1 VPLRRDAAGS
11 RLGTCCTAQRSL
23 GARSRGSPSKLP
35 PQKKASDMARK
46 FSADRL
52 AAIARRS
59 FPNAKS
65 SASPIT
71 LGRVLGVTAGV
82 LAATALANLA
92 LAREAE
98 RSHPPEG
105 KFITIDG
112 VRLHYI
118 ERGTGPVIVL
128 LHGNGAMAGDFVLSG
143 LFDLLAKDYRVI
155 AFDRPGFG
163 YSERPRRRIWTADAQ
178 AALFHEALLRLDVP
192 RAVVVGH
199 SWGTLVALALALRD
213 QVRTAGLVLL
223 SGYYYPGV
231 RADAALLSWPAI
243 PVLGDLL
250 RYTISPILGRLMAPM
265 VYRKL
270 FAPAPV
276 SARFENEFPLE
287 LAVRPSQIRASA
299 AETALMIPGA
309 ASLAD
314 HYPELSIPVAIM
326 AGRGDKI
333 VSSDRQS
340 GRLNAALP
348 QTTLRDIPDA
358 GHMLHHIVPEEVAAV
373 IREIAAA
380 ALS

>member
-1 VPLRRDAAGS
+1 M
-11 RLGTCCTAQRSL
+11 
-23 GARSRGSPSKLP
+23 ARK
-35 PQKKASDMARK
+35 RK
-46 FSADRL
+46 FSADRI

-59 FPNAKS
+59 VPIAKS
-65 SASPIT
+65 SASTIT
-71 LGRVLGVTAGV
+71 LGRVLGVATVV
-82 LAATALANLA
+82 LAATALTNLA

-143 LFDLLAKDYRVI
+143 LFDLLARNYRVI

-178 AALFHEALLRLDVP
+178 AAIFHEALLRLDVP

-223 SGYYYPGV
+223 SGYYYPSV

-314 HYPELSIPVAIM
+314 HYPELSIPIAIM

-340 GRLNAALP
+340 VRLSAALP
-348 QTTLRDIPDA
+348 QTTLREVPDA

-373 IREIAAA
+373 IREIADA